1 MYTHGY
7 IYLIIYGEIMESGE
21 TEIGDSKQM

>member
-1 MYTHGY
+1 MYMYTHGY

-21 TEIGDSKQM
+21 TEIGDSK